1 MSTPWPA
8 LPVQQWETTRDTL
21 HLWTQVVGKVRL
33 ALEPRVNHWWN
44 VPLYV
49 NSHGLTTSLMP
60 HQGRGVEIEF
70 DFTAHHLTIQ
80 TTDGATRSMSLEPR
94 DVAGFYSELMSH
106 LDAAGIA
113 VQINPMPAEIPD
125 AIPFPDDHLHAAYDE
140 EAVHRFWQSLVS
152 AHRVLSRFRADY
164 RGKASPVHFF
174 WGGFDL
180 AVTRF
185 SGRVAPPHPGGVPHC
200 PDWVM
205 VEAYSDELSSC
216 GYWPS
221 GANEGLFYS
230 YAYPE
235 PAGFREHRVAPDDAR
250 YDADLGEFVLP
261 YESVR
266 TATDPDA
273 YLLEFL
279 SSTFDAASSLAHWE
293 RRPTP
298 TDLHQPA
305 QSSEDPS

>member
-1 MSTPWPA
+1 MSEPWPA
-8 LPVQQWETTRDTL
+8 LPVQQWQTSRETL
-21 HLWTQVVGKVRL
+21 HLWSQVVGKVRL
-33 ALEPRVNHWWN
+33 ALEPRANHWWN

-49 NSHGLTTSLMP
+49 NSRGLTTSLMP
-60 HQGRGVEIEF
+60 YQGRGVEIEF
-70 DFTAHHLTIQ
+70 DFTAHQLTIQ
-80 TTDGATRSMSLEPR
+80 TTDGDARNMSLHSL
-94 DVAGFYSELMSH
+94 DVAGFYSEFLSH
-106 LDAAGIA
+106 LDEVGVA
-113 VQINPMPAEIPD
+113 VRINPMPAEIPD
-125 AIPFPDDHLHAAYDE
+125 AIPFPDDHVHAAYDA

-152 AHRVLSRFRADY
+152 AHRVLTRFRAGY

-185 SGRVAPPHPGGVPHC
+185 SGRIAPPHPGGVPHC

-216 GYWPS
+216 GYWPD
-221 GANEGLFYS
+221 GASEGLFYS

-235 PAGFREHRVAPDDAR
+235 PAGFREYPVAPDATH
-250 YDADLGEFVLP
+250 YDTDLGEFVLP
-261 YESVR
+261 YEAVR

-279 SSTFDAASSLAHWE
+279 SSTFDAARSLAGWE
-293 RRPTP
+293 RWPTP
-298 TDLHQPA
+298 TDTHEPRG
-305 QSSEDPS
+305 